1 MEVQTG
7 EMAKCTPSL
16 LPAIETLE
24 LDGLLE
30 TSRSSFIFSMVF
42 VLCSSSDS
50 QFSDTVLWLCLKD

>member
-1 MEVQTG
+1 MDVQTG
-7 EMAKCTPSL
+7 EIATFAPSS

-24 LDGLLE
+24 VDGLLE
-30 TSRSSFIFSMVF
+30 VSRSSFIFSMVF